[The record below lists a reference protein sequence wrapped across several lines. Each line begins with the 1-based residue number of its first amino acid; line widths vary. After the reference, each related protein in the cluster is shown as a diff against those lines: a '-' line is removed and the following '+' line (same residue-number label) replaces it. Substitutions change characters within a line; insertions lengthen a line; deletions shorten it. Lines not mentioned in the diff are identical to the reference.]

1 MRSSHCPGQSAQGY
15 SGCQRRVS
23 PVLASRSSREAAGS
37 DSLSFSHHAT
47 ASQSEDTVATSV
59 PSLAMC
65 HFGGGGGGGLTFVPP
80 RHVTFTLFA
89 AAVAAVISLPPGN

>member
-1 MRSSHCPGQSAQGY
+1 MRSSHSPRLRAHGY

-65 HFGGGGGGGLTFVPP
+65 HFGGGGGGLTFVPP

-89 AAVAAVISLPPGN
+89 AAVAAVISLPPVN